1 MQRIIEIRT
10 YQLKAG
16 MAARFGQTM
25 LAASLPLLRGAGTD
39 VVAAAAS
46 LHSADA
52 YVLIRAYD
60 DLAQRLHSQDA
71 FYSGAAWLDGPC
83 DDLMACIDSYTTAV
97 LSADGGLIDA
107 LRRLPA

>member
-16 MAARFGQTM
+16 MAAQFRQTM

-39 VVAAAAS
+39 VVASCAS

-60 DLAQRLHSQDA
+60 DLAQRRRSQDA
-71 FYSGAAWLDGPC
+71 FYSGAAWLDGPR
-83 DDLMACIDSYTTAV
+83 DAVMACIDSYTTAV
-97 LSADGGLIDA
+97 LSADGELIDA